1 MYLGVLPSSPWQH
14 QRIWPASPDFTA
26 HSMDPAFYTDL
37 TRNCDQAG
45 IDFLFLP
52 DKQVANASP
61 PDPAV
66 ADSWFDPLTLLAF
79 LAAQTDRIGLVPTL
93 STTWFEPF
101 PLARQIISLDHL
113 SGGRA
118 GWNAVSSHPG
128 LEDANF
134 AHRPALAPEEMKA
147 RHAEAVSL
155 VKALW
160 SSWDSDAATHDAA
173 TAQWFRPGSVR
184 PVDHHGEFFDV
195 TGPLTLSQS
204 PQDSPVLFMAGASE
218 NFLRTAAKD
227 AGTRR
232 PA

>member
-93 STTWFEPF
+93 STTW
-101 PLARQIISLDHL
+101 
-113 SGGRA
+113 
-118 GWNAVSSHPG
+118 
-128 LEDANF
+128 
-134 AHRPALAPEEMKA
+134 
-147 RHAEAVSL
+147 
-155 VKALW
+155 
-160 SSWDSDAATHDAA
+160 
-173 TAQWFRPGSVR
+173 
-184 PVDHHGEFFDV
+184 
-195 TGPLTLSQS
+195 
-204 PQDSPVLFMAGASE
+204 
-218 NFLRTAAKD
+218 
-227 AGTRR
+227 
-232 PA
+232 

>member
-184 PVDHHGEFFDV
+184 P
-195 TGPLTLSQS
+195 
-204 PQDSPVLFMAGASE
+204 
-218 NFLRTAAKD
+218 
-227 AGTRR
+227 
-232 PA
+232 